1 MCILALKGACI
12 LMRSNWKKT
21 IAGITAI
28 ATLSPCCLGTV
39 AYAAPQS
46 AGSAVA
52 VAEVPTLEE
61 PLPASDVAAQIA
73 ADVESEL
80 TGSIAAES
88 TPEQIPMPNYAE
100 DDEVVLPDGKPTQ
113 DGKLYYKIV
122 SKKAQITGCAPGT
135 TDLVIPETIYDEEDE
150 EEYPVTFIA
159 ASAFY
164 GNKEI
169 QTISFPETMVGI
181 GANAFLGCTSL
192 TSVEFPDSVA
202 SINASAFC
210 SCSNLKSVKL
220 PASLYFVGNDVFAY
234 CASLESVTIPSNL
247 TSIGSTMFANCA
259 ALKSV
264 TMEEGVQS
272 IGANA
277 FYGCSALETVNFPED
292 SLTRINANAFTYSGL
307 TSLELPNSVT
317 NVATAA
323 FSHCQNLK
331 TAKLS

>member
-1 MCILALKGACI
+1 MMCILALKGACI

-28 ATLSPCCLGTV
+28 ATLIPCCLGTV

-181 GANAFLGCTSL
+181 GANAFL
-192 TSVEFPDSVA
+192 
-202 SINASAFC
+202 
-210 SCSNLKSVKL
+210 
-220 PASLYFVGNDVFAY
+220 
-234 CASLESVTIPSNL
+234 
-247 TSIGSTMFANCA
+247 
-259 ALKSV
+259 AL
-264 TMEEGVQS
+264 
-272 IGANA
+272 
-277 FYGCSALETVNFPED
+277 
-292 SLTRINANAFTYSGL
+292 
-307 TSLELPNSVT
+307 
-317 NVATAA
+317 
-323 FSHCQNLK
+323 
-331 TAKLS
+331 

>member
-1 MCILALKGACI
+1 MMCILALKGACI

-28 ATLSPCCLGTV
+28 ATLIPCCLGTV

-52 VAEVPTLEE
+52 VAEVPTLDE

-122 SKKAQITGCAPGT
+122 SKKAQITGCAPEPP
-135 TDLVIPETIYDEEDE
+135 IWSFRRPYDEEDE
-150 EEYPVTFIA
+150 EEYRYHFIA
-159 ASAFY
+159 APAFY

-192 TSVEFPDSVA
+192 TSVEFPDRRG
-202 SINASAFC
+202 IYQC
-210 SCSNLKSVKL
+210 QRILLLRNLKSVKL

-234 CASLESVTIPSNL
+234 CASLESVTIPGNL
-247 TSIGSTMFANCA
+247 TSWFYHVRKLQRAEI
-259 ALKSV
+259 V
-264 TMEEGVQS
+264 TMERRTETGATHSMVQRS
-272 IGANA
+272 GNR
-277 FYGCSALETVNFPED
+277 YFP
-292 SLTRINANAFTYSGL
+292 G
-307 TSLELPNSVT
+307 
-317 NVATAA
+317 
-323 FSHCQNLK
+323 
-331 TAKLS
+331 